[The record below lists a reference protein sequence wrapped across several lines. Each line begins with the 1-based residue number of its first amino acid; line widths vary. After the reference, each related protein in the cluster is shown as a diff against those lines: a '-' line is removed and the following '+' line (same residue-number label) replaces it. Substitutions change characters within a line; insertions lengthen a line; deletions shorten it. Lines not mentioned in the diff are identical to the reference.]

1 MSLQKKILILN
12 GSPRKNGAT
21 AGLIRAFT
29 EGALSAGSEVEE
41 IYLYDL
47 NVNDCIG
54 CLACHK
60 RGLTDA
66 PNPCSQ
72 QDDMVQVYEAF
83 RKADVIV
90 FASPIYYWS
99 VTGKLKTVV
108 DRLFAMNAAL
118 GSEGYRKASVLL
130 TTAARPYYTLA
141 TDWHQNFNRVSGWT
155 ILGNVTGAGKEEEA
169 RALGASIR

>member
-1 MSLQKKILILN
+1 MSFKRILILN

-21 AGLIRAFT
+21 AELIRAFT
-29 EGALSAGSEVEE
+29 DGALSAGNEVKE

-60 RGLTDA
+60 RGLTDE

-72 QDDMVQVYEAF
+72 QDEMVIIYEAF
-83 RKADVIV
+83 KRADVIV

-118 GSEGYRKASVLL
+118 GSDGYRKSSVLL
-130 TTAARPYYTLA
+130 TTAGRPYYTLA

-169 RALGASIR
+169 RALGASIC